1 MDGYTLL
8 RELRILLGEPSGGSF
23 LDDRTSYD
31 CLYEAAKE
39 LCQRTRALT
48 NAQTITTVADQT
60 TYNLNPDFLQLYLT
74 DDENDFIVKYN
85 DGSSNTFL
93 RHRSYDAII
102 LGDNTTSQSV
112 PDQFTVVDATG
123 ISQLS
128 GTTTSAGAASNGE
141 ATLTDTAAA
150 FTNVAAGDY
159 VHNLTDGS
167 HGVVISKTSSTVL
180 VCALFEGTNNDW
192 TSGDSYIITF
202 NGRFGLLLDPP
213 PSTAGHTI
221 TVQYIQMPTPVYSPY
236 KAYRF
241 APDYKEALTYYA
253 AFKYKYRDREPD
265 FGDRLWKHFDAR
277 VRGIAR
283 DTRQA
288 KVQGGYSVNFMKPA
302 NRSGTRR

>member
-8 RELRILLGEPSGGSF
+8 RELRTLLGEPSGGSF

-48 NAQTITTVADQT
+48 AAQTITTVAEQT
-60 TYNLNPDFLQLYLT
+60 TYNLNPDFLSLYLT

-93 RHRSYDAII
+93 RHRAYDAII
-102 LGDNTTSQSV
+102 IGDNTTSQSV
-112 PDQFTVVDATG
+112 PNNFTVIDAQG
-123 ISQLS
+123 ISQLT
-128 GTTTSAGAASNGE
+128 GTATSASSVSNGE
-141 ATLTDTAAA
+141 TILTDTSAN
-150 FTNVAAGDY
+150 FVNVAAGDY
-159 VHNLTDGS
+159 IHNLTDSS
-167 HGVVISKTSSTVL
+167 HGVVISKTSNTVL
-180 VCALFEGTNNDW
+180 SCALFEGSNNYW
-192 TSGDSYIITF
+192 LSGDSYVITF
-202 NGRFGLLLDPP
+202 NGRFALLLDPP
-213 PSTAGHTI
+213 PSTTGHTI
-221 TVQYIQMPTPVYSPY
+221 TIQYIQMPTPVYSPY
-236 KAYRF
+236 RAYRF
-241 APDYKEALTYYA
+241 APDYKEALIYYA

-277 VRGIAR
+277 VRGITR

-288 KVQGGYSVNFMKPA
+288 KVQGGYRVNFIKPA

>member
-8 RELRILLGEPSGGSF
+8 RELRTLLGEPSGGSF

-48 NAQTITTVADQT
+48 SAQTITTVAEQT
-60 TYNLNPDFLQLYLT
+60 TYNLNPDFLSLYLT

-93 RHRSYDAII
+93 RHRAYDAIVI
-102 LGDNTTSQSV
+102 GDNATSQSV
-112 PDQFTVVDATG
+112 PDNFTLIDASG
-123 ISQLS
+123 LSQIA
-128 GTTTSAGAASNGE
+128 GDTTNYGYSTNGE
-141 ATLTDTAAA
+141 AILTDSSAD
-150 FTNVAAGDY
+150 FSNVAAGDY

-180 VCALFEGTNNDW
+180 ICALFEGANNYWDF
-192 TSGDSYIITF
+192 GDSYIITF
-202 NGRFGLLLDPP
+202 NGRFALLLDPP
-213 PSTAGHTI
+213 PSTAGHTV
-221 TVQYIQMPTPVYSPY
+221 TVQYIQMPTPVYSLY
-236 KAYRF
+236 RSYRF

-253 AFKYKYRDREPD
+253 AFKYKYKDRDPD

-277 VRGIAR
+277 VRGISR

-288 KVQGGYSVNFMKPA
+288 KVQGGYRVNFIKHA

>member
-8 RELRILLGEPSGGSF
+8 RELRILLGEPSNGSF

-48 NAQTITTVADQT
+48 ATQTITTVAEQT
-60 TYNLNPDFLQLYLT
+60 TYNLNPDFLSLYLS
-74 DDENDFIVKYN
+74 DNENDLIIKYN

-93 RHRSYDAII
+93 RHRSYDGII

-112 PDQFTVVDATG
+112 PNNYTIIDASGT
-123 ISQLS
+123 SQLT
-128 GTTTSAGAASNGE
+128 GTATSSSALSNGE
-141 ATLTDTAAA
+141 TTLTNTSAN
-150 FTNVAAGDY
+150 FINVAAGDY

-167 HGVVISKTSSTVL
+167 HGIVVSKTSNTVL
-180 VCALFEGTNNDW
+180 VCALFEGTNNYW

-202 NGRFGLLLDPP
+202 NGRFAILLDPA
-213 PSTAGHTI
+213 PSTSGHTI
-221 TVQYIQMPTPVYSPY
+221 TIPYTQMPIPVYSPY
-236 KAYRF
+236 KSYRF
-241 APDYKEALTYYA
+241 APDYKEALIYYA

-265 FGDRLWKHFDAR
+265 FGDRLWKHFNAR
-277 VRGIAR
+277 VGGISK
-283 DTRQA
+283 DIRQA
-288 KVQGGYSVNFMKPA
+288 KVGGGYRVNFIKPA

>member
-39 LCQRTRALT
+39 LCQRTLALT
-48 NAQTITTVADQT
+48 TTQSITTVAEQT
-60 TYNLNPDFLQLYLT
+60 TYNLNPDFLSLYLR
-74 DDENDFIVKYN
+74 DSQNDLIIKYN

-93 RHRSYDAII
+93 RHRDYDAIVI
-102 LGDNTTSQSV
+102 GDNTTSQSV
-112 PDQFTVVDATG
+112 PNSFTIVDASG
-123 ISQLS
+123 VSQLT
-128 GTTTSAGAASNGE
+128 GTATSTAASSNGE
-141 ATLTDTAAA
+141 ATLTNSSAN
-150 FTNVAAGDY
+150 FVNVSAGDY

-167 HGVVISKTSSTVL
+167 HGIVVSKTSNTVL

-192 TSGDSYIITF
+192 TSGDSYVITF
-202 NGRFGLLLDPP
+202 NGRLAILVDPP

-221 TVQYIQMPTPVYSPY
+221 TVQYTQIPVPVYSPY
-236 KAYRF
+236 KSYRF
-241 APDYKEALTYYA
+241 APDYKEALVYYA
-253 AFKYKYRDREPD
+253 AFKYKYRDNQPD

-277 VRGIAR
+277 VRGISR
-283 DTRQA
+283 DIRQA
-288 KVQGGYSVNFMKPA
+288 KNTGGYRVNFIKPA

>member
-8 RELRILLGEPSGGSF
+8 RELRVLLGEPSNGSF

-48 NAQTITTVADQT
+48 SAQTITTVAEQT
-60 TYNLNPDFLQLYLT
+60 TYNLNPDFLSLYLS
-74 DDENDFIVKYN
+74 DNENDYVIKYN

-93 RHRSYDAII
+93 RHRDYDGII
-102 LGDNTTSQSV
+102 LGDNTTSQTV
-112 PDQFTVVDATG
+112 PDSFTIIDASG

-128 GTTTSAGAASNGE
+128 GSTTNTSGSSNGE
-141 ATLTDTAAA
+141 TTLTDSSAN
-150 FTNVAAGDY
+150 FINVAAGDY

-167 HGVVISKTSSTVL
+167 HGVVVSKTSSTAL
-180 VCALFEGTNNDW
+180 VCALFDGANNYW
-192 TSGDSYIITF
+192 VYGNSYIITF
-202 NGRFGLLLDPP
+202 NGRFALLLDPP
-213 PSTAGHTI
+213 PSTASHTI
-221 TVQYIQMPTPVYSPY
+221 TVNYIQMPTPVYSPY
-236 KAYRF
+236 KSYRF
-241 APDYKEALTYYA
+241 APDYKEALIYYA

-277 VRGIAR
+277 VRSITR

-288 KVQGGYSVNFMKPA
+288 KVQGGYRVNLIKPA